1 RLRSLRKDSQI
12 ASGLVNA
19 SVHIAATSRSVTL
32 DSASNGPRGSL
43 FTVRAGCRTDAGGL
57 PVGCGSDA
65 IGFESSAGFVRRGP
79 SEARCHRR
87 LPPPGSDAAD
97 EGAPSVEA
105 GAVEHDL
112 VWDFAGCGWTRLHVR
127 APSDSPGEVGLL
139 PGIDAGLSD

>member
-1 RLRSLRKDSQI
+1 SLPLHDALPIFSTVLQRPCAVVVRLRSLRKDSQI

-65 IGFESSAGFVRRGP
+65 IGFESSAGFV
-79 SEARCHRR
+79 
-87 LPPPGSDAAD
+87 
-97 EGAPSVEA
+97 
-105 GAVEHDL
+105 
-112 VWDFAGCGWTRLHVR
+112 
-127 APSDSPGEVGLL
+127 
-139 PGIDAGLSD
+139 